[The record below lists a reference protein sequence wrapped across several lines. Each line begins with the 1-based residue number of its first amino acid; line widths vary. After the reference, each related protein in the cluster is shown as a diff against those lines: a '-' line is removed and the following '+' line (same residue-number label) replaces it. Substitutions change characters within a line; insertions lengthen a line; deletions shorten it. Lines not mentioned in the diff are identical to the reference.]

1 MNIIQACE
9 DPKLFGQLFKDP
21 RTWASWFVFL
31 KAVFGLKMERGELAT
46 WRKCTSRHNP
56 SGQPFKEVFC
66 IVGRRGGKSFTSSLL
81 AVYLACFVDW
91 RKHLSHGERAWVFLI
106 ATDKLQARVL
116 LNYIKG
122 ILQLPMLREMVEKTL
137 TWEVVL
143 KNQISI
149 EIKTSDWRS
158 IRGFTV
164 VAAICDELAF
174 WRDLSAANPAGEILT
189 ALRPA
194 LATVPGSMLLGI
206 STPYAKA
213 GPLFEMWRDKFGQ
226 DDPDVLVWRA
236 ATKEMNPTI
245 SQKIIDKAW
254 REDPSAARAEWGAEF
269 RVDIE
274 TYLLSEKISAAIIPE
289 RTFQPPVFS
298 IPYFGFADPSG
309 GRNDSFT
316 LAISHRASGGQI
328 VLDRLEEI
336 CPPFKPLEA
345 VSKFSAILKQYRVEE
360 IQGDHYAGE
369 WVVSGFRDQGIDFK
383 PSAKPKSE
391 IYLDFEVLVNQGQVE
406 LLDSQRLF
414 SQLRGLERRTRSG
427 GKDLIDHSPGLHDD
441 LANAAA
447 GACVL
452 AKGEGGD
459 GYFICQLKSGPLDTG
474 SRDTI
479 SQWMDQKFSR
489 KQ

>member
-1 MNIIQACE
+1 
-9 DPKLFGQLFKDP
+9 
-21 RTWASWFVFL
+21 
-31 KAVFGLKMERGELAT
+31 
-46 WRKCTSRHNP
+46 
-56 SGQPFKEVFC
+56 
-66 IVGRRGGKSFTSSLL
+66 
-81 AVYLACFVDW
+81 VDW
-91 RKHLSHGERAWVFLI
+91 RPYLSHGERAWVFLV
-106 ATDKLQARVL
+106 ASDKLQARVL

-122 ILQLPMLREMVEKTL
+122 ILQLPMLRPMVEKTL

-149 EIKTSDWRS
+149 EIKTCDWRS

-174 WRDLSAANPAGEILT
+174 WRDQSAANPAGEILT

-194 LATVPGSMLLGI
+194 LATVPGSLLLGI

-213 GPLFEMWRDKFGQ
+213 GPLFEMWRDKWGQ
-226 DDPDVLVWRA
+226 ADPDVLVWRA
-236 ATKEMNPTI
+236 STQVMNPTI

-254 REDPSAARAEWGAEF
+254 REDPGAARAEWGAEF
-269 RVDIE
+269 RQDIE
-274 TYLLSEKISAAIIPE
+274 TYLTTEKIEASIIPE
-289 RTFQPPVFS
+289 RTSQPFVWGIS
-298 IPYFGFADPSG
+298 YFGFVDPSG

-316 LAISHRASGGQI
+316 LAVAHRSSEGQI
-328 VLDRLEEI
+328 VLDQCSEI

-345 VSKFSAILKQYRVEE
+345 VSKFSAILKEYRIEE

-369 WVVSGFRDQGIDFK
+369 WVASAFREQGIEFK

-406 LLDSQRLF
+406 ILDSQRLF
-414 SQLRGLERRTRSG
+414 SQLRGLERRTQSG
-427 GKDLIDHSPGLHDD
+427 GKDRIDHSPGLHDD

-452 AKGEGGD
+452 AQGKGGD
-459 GYFICQLKSGPLDTG
+459 GYYLAQCKGGPQDPG
-474 SRDTI
+474 GPRDTFVG
-479 SQWMDQKFSR
+479 WMDQKYSR